1 MKINFDTIVS
11 ATEQKY
17 DKLEI
22 DVTNEK
28 GETELVVFSNPAR
41 LKKEQREDFQKY
53 VKQISEDSEENSD
66 KDALSALQGILRST
80 CSTGNADVLFNI
92 IGDDQALWSEL
103 VTSYFEAVKVGEA
116 SASQN

>member
-11 ATEQKY
+11 ATDQKY

-22 DVTNEK
+22 EVPTPGGDSEI
-28 GETELVVFSNPAR
+28 VVFSNPAR
-41 LKKEQREDFQKY
+41 LKKEQREEFQKF
-53 VKQISEDSEENSD
+53 VKEISEDSEENSD
-66 KDALSALQGILRST
+66 KDALAALQGILRSA
-80 CSTGNADVLFNI
+80 CSTGNADLLFDI